1 MTQAIGST
9 QAFQGIRLEHQIWG
23 GLGGCNTAS
32 LANIKSF
39 QLAHFKGTGPL
50 SPALE
55 HLCDCSNIFIAGLS
69 AP

>member
-23 GLGGCNTAS
+23 AWGCNTAS

-39 QLAHFKGTGPL
+39 QLAHFKGTVPL

-55 HLCDCSNIFIAGLS
+55 HLYGCSNTFITGLS
-69 AP
+69 TP